1 MIKPL
6 MHEKEWLDAF
16 PLLNE
21 LRTNLNQ
28 STYLDL
34 LRSMSEQGYKM
45 FALFDND
52 QIVAL
57 AGVIILTNFYF
68 GKHAFVY
75 DLVTKT
81 SERSKGYGEKL
92 LTHIHQY
99 AKLNGC
105 GMVALESGIS
115 RVDAHKFYEMKM
127 GYGKLG
133 YSFSK
138 VL

>member
-1 MIKPL
+1 MIKEL
-6 MHEKEWLDAF
+6 MHENEWLDAF
-16 PLLNE
+16 PLMNE

-34 LRSMSEQGYKM
+34 LRSMSE
-45 FALFDND
+45 
-52 QIVAL
+52 
-57 AGVIILTNFYF
+57 
-68 GKHAFVY
+68 
-75 DLVTKT
+75 
-81 SERSKGYGEKL
+81 EGYGEKL
-92 LTHIHQY
+92 LAHIHQY

-105 GMVALESGIS
+105 GTVALESGLS
-115 RVDAHKFYEMKM
+115 RVDAHKFYETKM

>member
-1 MIKPL
+1 MIKQL
-6 MHEKEWLDAF
+6 MHENEWLDAF
-16 PLLNE
+16 PLMNE

-34 LRSMSEQGYKM
+34 LRSMNKEGYKI
-45 FALFDND
+45 FALYDND

-57 AGVIILTNFYF
+57 TGIIILTNFYF
-68 GKHAFVY
+68 GKHVFVY
-75 DLVTKT
+75 DLVTKP

-92 LTHIHQY
+92 LAHIHQY

-105 GMVALESGIS
+105 GIVALESGIS
-115 RVDAHKFYEMKM
+115 RVDAHKFYEEKM

-133 YSFSK
+133 YSFIK